1 MGGLRYFDT
10 SRNQVSQILTP
21 FLNSTFI
28 QGAPAGPDPRTD
40 SSESDV
46 LFKGQAVYRPTED
59 HQIYA
64 QVAQGYRAGGV
75 NSQTVSQIP
84 AEYDSDQ
91 TLNLEAGVK
100 TSWLDGRLLANL
112 SVYTIDWDN
121 IQFQM
126 PYTQQFN
133 GLVNCTEVSDAVT
146 AEGFEIDLQA
156 QATDNLDIGF
166 NFTSMDAKWNVDAN
180 DCLSQA
186 EIEGTTFDDDGDGL
200 GDGTG
205 ILAGDSMIGV
215 PDHSGSAYAQYNFGN
230 VPFGA
235 DSAFL
240 RADIMFQGTVPTN
253 DDDPAINLANPSYEL
268 VNINGGI
275 DFGRYSLSVFV
286 RNVFDKKAH
295 LSLFQGFQQDNRVT
309 PSNPRTI
316 GASFTYN
323 FSD

>member
-1 MGGLRYFDT
+1 MGGMRYFETD
-10 SRNQVSQILTP
+10 RNQVSEILTP
-21 FLNSTFI
+21 FLNSEII
-28 QGAPAGPDPRTD
+28 QGASAGPDPLTV

-46 LFKGQAVYRPTED
+46 LFKGQGTFRPTED
-59 HQIYA
+59 HQIYV
-64 QVAQGYRAGGV
+64 QVAQGYRASGV

-84 AEYDSDQ
+84 ADYESDQ
-91 TLNLEAGVK
+91 TLNLEGGIK
-100 TSWLDGRLLANL
+100 TNWLDGRILANL

-133 GLVNCTEVSDAVT
+133 GLVNCYNVSDAVT
-146 AEGFEIDLQA
+146 AEGYEIDLAA
-156 QATDNLDIGF
+156 QATENLDVGF

-180 DCLSQA
+180 DCLSA
-186 EIEGTTFDDDGDGL
+186 ADLAATFDDSGNGT

-215 PDHSGSAYAQYNFGN
+215 PDHSGSAYAQYNFSNGL
-230 VPFGA
+230 FGS
-235 DSAFL
+235 DSAFI

-253 DDDPAINLANPSYEL
+253 DDDPAINQANPSYEL

-275 DFGRYSLSVFV
+275 DFGRYSINVFV
-286 RNVFDKKAH
+286 RNVFDEEAH

-309 PSNPRTI
+309 PSNPRTF

-323 FSD
+323 FGD